1 MARNSLEA
9 ELHGTLELIMPLQDG
24 VLEVRL
30 IPSKVAYEEAFGPQ
44 GSEGAYSGFPVV
56 SFDQTQRQ
64 ISIFPLNMYPR
75 PNQPVL
81 PKYDRLREI
90 SFVGYE
96 FRLPNDADEI
106 EAALAVLPPYF
117 FKKAEQ
123 GLGLPLFL
131 RPIVKAVEALPG
143 VTRLV
148 IAKSGVKGLSGN
160 SYTMTEDEYLKAAA
174 ALNAVML
181 RHQTRSLQEREVYA
195 YNHLVRPLN
204 PETYPEKR
212 VPYDANTIF
221 EILSVVDKSKVK
233 LASADRTAIAKELTK
248 HTAEL
253 FKDEPAQLFQL
264 HRQIELVNLDRL
276 INGFGRILKANR
288 SAETR
293 WQKLFDLNPF
303 ILSMIFSHPIVVV
316 MKEAAVGLPLIT
328 GAGQK
333 VTDFLIKNPGSAN
346 AALVEIK
353 TPQEP
358 LSGKIYRGKLD
369 KNPVYGPAKGLVG
382 GVAQVL
388 DQRYRLQK
396 DIATIISNN
405 EELQLKTFHVE
416 CILVVGRLPK
426 AMDELKA
433 LEIYRN
439 SLKDVRVITF
449 DELLTKIISL
459 RDLLASAPQADGLS
473 ETEVEEEM
481 GIDELAA
488 PAGETAANCDVWD
501 DDDDLDNPLG

>member
-1 MARNSLEA
+1 
-9 ELHGTLELIMPLQDG
+9 MPPQDG

-30 IPSKVAYEEAFGPQ
+30 IPSTAAYEQAFGPQ
-44 GSEGAYSGFPVV
+44 GNQGVHPGYPIV

-64 ISIFPLNMYPR
+64 ISTFPLNMYPR
-75 PNQPVL
+75 PKQPVST
-81 PKYDRLREI
+81 KYDRLREI
-90 SFVGYE
+90 SFVGYQ
-96 FRLPNDADEI
+96 FRLPSDADDI

-131 RPIVKAVEALPG
+131 RPIVKAVEALPS

-148 IAKSGVKGLSGN
+148 IAKGGVKVLSGD

-204 PETYPEKR
+204 PAMYPEKR

-221 EILSVVDKSKVK
+221 EILSVVDRSKVK
-233 LASADRTAIAKELTK
+233 LASADRAAIAKELTK

-253 FKDEPAQLFQL
+253 SRDEPAQLFKL

-276 INGFGRILKANR
+276 IKGFERLLEANR

-293 WQKLFDLNPF
+293 WQKLFDLIPF

-382 GVAQVL
+382 GVAQIL

-416 CILVVGRLPK
+416 CILVAGRLPK

-439 SLKDVRVITF
+439 SLKDVRIITF
-449 DELLTKIISL
+449 DELITKIVSL
-459 RDLLASAPQADGLS
+459 RDLLPSAPQADGLS
-473 ETEVEEEM
+473 EADIEEEM
-481 GIDELAA
+481 SIDEFPV
-488 PAGETAANCDVWD
+488 PASETAADHGMWD
-501 DDDDLDNPLG
+501 DDDDSDNPLG